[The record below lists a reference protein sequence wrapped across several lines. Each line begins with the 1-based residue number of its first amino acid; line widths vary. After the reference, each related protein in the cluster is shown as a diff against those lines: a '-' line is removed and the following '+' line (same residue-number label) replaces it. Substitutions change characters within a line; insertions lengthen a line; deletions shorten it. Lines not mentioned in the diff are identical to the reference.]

1 MNGTSQH
8 AITDRTE
15 PAHLQVSDKV
25 LQPTPSNSAGSGI
38 LSLRCMTRA
47 VPVEAVFVQ
56 VRLQL
61 VRSLEIE
68 ACCWKCACAI
78 ILVSVCRCKIIGVN
92 YLKLN
97 FKSFRF
103 TDARL

>member
-8 AITDRTE
+8 AITDRTD
-15 PAHLQVSDKV
+15 PAHLEVSDKV
-25 LQPTPSNSAGSGI
+25 LQPATSDSAGSGI

-47 VPVEAVFVQ
+47 VPVGAVFVQ

-68 ACCWKCACAI
+68 ACCMNLCMHV
-78 ILVSVCRCKIIGVN
+78 LVQL
-92 YLKLN
+92 YLKQLAAV
-97 FKSFRF
+97 R
-103 TDARL
+103 